1 MAKRAH
7 ALSERLGAALP
18 SERALALGR
27 ASAWARASACGRA

>member
-18 SERALALGR
+18 FERAPGPER
-27 ASAWARASACGRA
+27 APVGGPDL